1 MNASFIIILERF
13 VIFAFNSK
21 VAAKRFR
28 MVYYCLSRLYLLIAP
43 MARDP
48 SSSTSFFY
56 NFSFHSA
63 GGDQT
68 SFIIIYFS
76 SLSHNN
82 SNSYKPCLFVVI
94 IVFHLLSL
102 IDTAFKSTMS
112 RSQLWIFILFFS
124 TASIILAVASGF
136 LSSSLRPGG
145 KVPNNSFLPAT
156 GNFRVASMGKVV
168 RHRSSR
174 LFQTDN
180 SPDNDGED
188 EFWANW
194 IETRKV
200 EDLGLLV
207 GDIVAIFLASQLMG
221 LLDVVNDPDFVRNG
235 GWFQPIP
242 AVPSTLGVL
251 IERISTLSLVW
262 ILSALSE
269 ENSFSYT
276 AVESEKASIL
286 MAFSIVVNFVAL
298 RLLLGWTLA
307 FATNADFN
315 FGILLR
321 DCYFVTLLLPGF
333 RFLYSQYVR

>member
-1 MNASFIIILERF
+1 MAPGSIRHRRPHFLTIFRFILRTASR
-13 VIFAFNSK
+13 
-21 VAAKRFR
+21 RR
-28 MVYYCLSRLYLLIAP
+28 
-43 MARDP
+43 
-48 SSSTSFFY
+48 SF
-56 NFSFHSA
+56 
-63 GGDQT
+63 
-68 SFIIIYFS
+68 YFS
-76 SLSHNN
+76 SFQSHNN

-94 IVFHLLSL
+94 IVFHLSV
-102 IDTAFKSTMS
+102 IDTAFKSAMS
-112 RSQLWIFILFFS
+112 RSQLWMFILFFS
-124 TASIILAVASGF
+124 TASNILPVAGF

-145 KVPNNSFLPAT
+145 KVPNNSLLPAT
-156 GNFRVASMGKVV
+156 GSFRAASKGNNPS
-168 RHRSSR
+168 RHRSFR

-180 SPDNDGED
+180 SPDDDGED
-188 EFWANW
+188 ESWANW

-207 GDIVAIFLASQLMG
+207 GDIVAIVLASQLMG
-221 LLDVVNDPDFVRNG
+221 LLDVFNDPEFVRNG

-276 AVESEKASIL
+276 AVESEKTSIL
-286 MAFSIVVNFVAL
+286 MALSIVVNFIAL

-321 DCYFVTLLLPGF
+321 DCYFVALLLPGF

>member
-1 MNASFIIILERF
+1 
-13 VIFAFNSK
+13 
-21 VAAKRFR
+21 
-28 MVYYCLSRLYLLIAP
+28 
-43 MARDP
+43 
-48 SSSTSFFY
+48 
-56 NFSFHSA
+56 
-63 GGDQT
+63 
-68 SFIIIYFS
+68 
-76 SLSHNN
+76 
-82 SNSYKPCLFVVI
+82 
-94 IVFHLLSL
+94 
-102 IDTAFKSTMS
+102 MS
-112 RSQLWIFILFFS
+112 RSQLWISILFFS
-124 TASIILAVASGF
+124 TASIILPVAGF

-156 GNFRVASMGKVV
+156 GNFRVASKGKIP
-168 RHRSSR
+168 RDRSSR
-174 LFQTDN
+174 LFQTGN

-207 GDIVAIFLASQLMG
+207 GDIVAIVLASQLMG
-221 LLDVVNDPDFVRNG
+221 LLDVVNDPDFARNG
-235 GWFQPIP
+235 GWFQPVP
-242 AVPSTLGVL
+242 GVPSTLGVL

-276 AVESEKASIL
+276 AVESEKISIL
-286 MAFSIVVNFVAL
+286 IAFIIVFNFVAL

-321 DCYFVTLLLPGF
+321 DCYFVALLLPGF